1 MCFVISCL
9 YGLSINTL
17 DCLCRRVA
25 IYIPPAFQMNV
36 FVHMVIL
43 LGKENDMNIFNVKN
57 KYGFEFTQTPFHTLL
72 NSMLNVSI

>member
-1 MCFVISCL
+1 
-9 YGLSINTL
+9 
-17 DCLCRRVA
+17 
-25 IYIPPAFQMNV
+25 MNV